1 MPVEEEEAVAQATEI
16 SIESVEEGN
25 VQFQDEVSAVK
36 QVLFQDQD
44 DDSSSSDYGSH
55 DKPGTVL
62 QRLMPDGNV
71 LFPDIF
77 QTNQLLFYERFKA
90 YQDYM
95 LVLFQDQEDDSSSD
109 YGSHGK
115 PGTVLQ
121 RLMPDGNVLFP
132 DIFQTNQLLFYERFK
147 AYQDYMLGDC
157 RTSEVKDFTAE
168 YLEKVLEPSG
178 WQAVWRT
185 ELFDVLIEVVDVE
198 YLLLKADVELVTPC
212 LCETK
217 GCELTEESMKDLL
230 EAKEHKVPVQELYV
244 VYDESGEF
252 DQIALAVEHVS
263 YYDILEDRVPS
274 GLVAEYHCL
283 VSQCEEK
290 YKEFTSLRNNIS
302 NSDSESELDNI
313 SMVEGLKMYDDLEG
327 LKRKL
332 KIIEN
337 PLLRYVLGYRVNS
350 VLQSNRA
357 KGPRPTGERMVH
369 VVSSSM
375 TGAGVEIY
383 PGSTCSLVGNGI
395 HHCKEGILIKDF
407 TDEFYTMPKITM
419 MNNVIHNNE
428 GYGVILVKPAD
439 LPRMKKTTEADFQE
453 VVGEILELPQTD
465 YQKQMPVEEEEAV
478 AQATEISIES
488 VEEGNVQF
496 QDEVSAVKQVLFQ
509 DQDDDSSSSDYG
521 SHDKPGTVLQ
531 RLMPDGNVL
540 FPDIFQTNQLLFY
553 ERFKAYQDYMLGDC
567 RTSEVKDFTAEYLEK
582 VLEPSG
588 WQAVWRTEVFEV
600 LIEVVD
606 VEYLVLKA
614 AVELV
619 TPFLCETKGCELT
632 EESMKDLLEA
642 KEHKVVDVEYLLLKA
657 DVELVTPCL
666 CETKG
671 CELTEE
677 SMKDL
682 LEAKEH
688 KVPVQ
693 ELYVVYDESGE
704 FDQTALA
711 VEHVSYYDILEDRVP
726 SGLVAEYH
734 CLVSQCEEKY
744 KEFTSLRNNISNSD
758 SESELDNISMVEG
771 LKMYDDLEGL
781 KRKLKIIENP
791 LLRYVLGYRVNSV
804 LQSNRAKGP
813 RPTGER
819 MVHVVS
825 SSMTGA
831 GVEIYPGSTCSL
843 FGNGIHHCKE
853 GILIKGAGV
862 EIYPG
867 STCSLVGNGIHH
879 CKEGI
884 LIKKSQLQKKKMIE
898 LGLTKAD
905 DDLMFQEMFV
915 SINGNHFKR
924 NGKGSFGSFFY

>member
-1 MPVEEEEAVAQATEI
+1 MPGEEEEAVAQATEI

-55 DKPGTVL
+55 VKPGTVL

-71 LFPDIF
+71 LFPD
-77 QTNQLLFYERFKA
+77 
-90 YQDYM
+90 M
-95 LVLFQDQEDDSSSD
+95 
-109 YGSHGK
+109 
-115 PGTVLQ
+115 
-121 RLMPDGNVLFP
+121 
-132 DIFQTNQLLFYERFK
+132 FQTNQLLFYERFK

-198 YLLLKADVELVTPC
+198 YLVLKADVELVTP
-212 LCETK
+212 
-217 GCELTEESMKDLL
+217 
-230 EAKEHKVPVQELYV
+230 
-244 VYDESGEF
+244 F
-252 DQIALAVEHVS
+252 
-263 YYDILEDRVPS
+263 
-274 GLVAEYHCL
+274 
-283 VSQCEEK
+283 
-290 YKEFTSLRNNIS
+290 
-302 NSDSESELDNI
+302 
-313 SMVEGLKMYDDLEG
+313 
-327 LKRKL
+327 
-332 KIIEN
+332 
-337 PLLRYVLGYRVNS
+337 
-350 VLQSNRA
+350 
-357 KGPRPTGERMVH
+357 
-369 VVSSSM
+369 
-375 TGAGVEIY
+375 
-383 PGSTCSLVGNGI
+383 
-395 HHCKEGILIKDF
+395 
-407 TDEFYTMPKITM
+407 
-419 MNNVIHNNE
+419 
-428 GYGVILVKPAD
+428 
-439 LPRMKKTTEADFQE
+439 
-453 VVGEILELPQTD
+453 
-465 YQKQMPVEEEEAV
+465 
-478 AQATEISIES
+478 
-488 VEEGNVQF
+488 
-496 QDEVSAVKQVLFQ
+496 
-509 DQDDDSSSSDYG
+509 
-521 SHDKPGTVLQ
+521 
-531 RLMPDGNVL
+531 
-540 FPDIFQTNQLLFY
+540 
-553 ERFKAYQDYMLGDC
+553 
-567 RTSEVKDFTAEYLEK
+567 
-582 VLEPSG
+582 
-588 WQAVWRTEVFEV
+588 
-600 LIEVVD
+600 
-606 VEYLVLKA
+606 
-614 AVELV
+614 
-619 TPFLCETKGCELT
+619 
-632 EESMKDLLEA
+632 
-642 KEHKVVDVEYLLLKA
+642 
-657 DVELVTPCL
+657 L

-781 KRKLKIIENP
+781 KCKLKIIENP
-791 LLRYVLGYRVNSV
+791 LLRYVLGYQVNSG

-825 SSMTGA
+825 SSMTVSQLQTLMRDKLCPDFSGEEFELQFHSDPLVAVNACYEGDVVVICPGHYSVNGSFSIPDSIELEGFGLTDEVVIEKVGKGDIFLDLTGA
-831 GVEIYPGSTCSL
+831 NVKVSNL
-843 FGNGIHHCKE
+843 KFVQHDAVE
-853 GILIKGAGV
+853 GILCVRQGKTVMENCVLQCETTGVTVRTSAELFMDICDLYGAKGAGV

-884 LIKKSQLQKKKMIE
+884 LIKDFTDEFYTMPKITMMNNVIHNNEGYGVILVKPTDLPRMKKTTE
-898 LGLTKAD
+898 AD
-905 DDLMFQEMFV
+905 FQE
-915 SINGNHFKR
+915 I
-924 NGKGSFGSFFY
+924 